1 MTDDQRG
8 GKLPPHAKR
17 VFKGKIFETW
27 QWEQKLFDGT
37 TAVFEEVIRPDTVE
51 VIAVADGKIIIE
63 EQEQPGIMTASFL
76 SLPGGRADNG
86 TAPEE
91 EIKRELLEETGY
103 ASEDWELWQDAHPFL
118 RHPYTIHYFIA
129 RNCKKTQEARLD
141 AGERIKLR
149 FVSFEELLAL
159 SDNPL
164 FRAGDFVKILLRMRL
179 DEKMREE
186 FRKK

>member
-37 TAVFEEVIRPDTVE
+37 PAVFEEVIRPDTVE

-63 EQEQPGIMTASFL
+63 EQEQPTEGTFL
-76 SLPGGRADNG
+76 SLPGGRADG
-86 TAPEE
+86 GGSPEE

-103 ASEDWELWQDAHPFL
+103 VSDDWELWQDAHPFL
-118 RHPYTIHYFIA
+118 RHPYTIHYFLA
-129 RNCKKTQEARLD
+129 RNCKKVREARLD
-141 AGERIKLR
+141 AGERIKLL
-149 FVSFEELLAL
+149 FVSFDELL
-159 SDNPL
+159 
-164 FRAGDFVKILLRMRL
+164 
-179 DEKMREE
+179 
-186 FRKK
+186 